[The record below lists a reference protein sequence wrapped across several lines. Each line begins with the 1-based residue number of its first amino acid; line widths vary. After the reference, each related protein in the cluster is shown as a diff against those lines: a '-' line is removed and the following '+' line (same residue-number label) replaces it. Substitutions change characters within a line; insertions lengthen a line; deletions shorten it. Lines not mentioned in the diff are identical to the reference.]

1 MNMLRNAGFNLVGA
15 LLPAVA
21 LFLTIPLIVQRL
33 GADAY
38 GSLVLITSIVGYF
51 GIIDVN
57 ATAGSVKYVAE
68 YHASGAKTKVNE
80 VITFGLL
87 LYLLIGAVGAVA
99 LWFGADILVHSVF
112 KIPEIW
118 QNEANLALQVSA
130 ASFFVSQFQLYL
142 QSIPQALHRY
152 DLSGRLDAIFGSL
165 IPLVTMV
172 AVLVGGGLVSIVSAR
187 LAVSLVHCLLLVSLL
202 RQLLPQFRPIK
213 PTRLTMSKVS
223 SFSSYAYLQRI
234 ASITYINADKV
245 LIAAQHSMLALA
257 IYVIP
262 YTLMSRI
269 FAVLYRL
276 TQGMFPLASALAA
289 TGNLVDLRS
298 KYIFAKRYTVYLNA
312 CVCITFSLFA
322 QEVLFYWLGKNLGES
337 APLILILVAYG
348 MFLESLTNVPSLVN
362 DGLGRPHITG
372 AAAALRI
379 PIGLAATWWALKYY
393 DIVVLALSQ
402 LVVSAVLSIGFLVV
416 VHRISLPWT
425 LASVARPIYF
435 PGGFVLAVG
444 TVAIF
449 WRYGKLPMTPTEF
462 TCGAFL
468 VVTLLATLGWL
479 AVLSREHRQL
489 LFGTVMGWL
498 AR

>member
-68 YHASGAKTKVNE
+68 YNARGAETKVNE
-80 VITFGLL
+80 VVTFGLI
-87 LYLLIGAVGAVA
+87 LYFLIGLAGGMA
-99 LWFGADILVHSVF
+99 LWFGAGILVRGVF

-118 QNEANLALQVSA
+118 QSEADLALRVSA

-152 DLSGRLDAIFGSL
+152 DLSGRLDAVFGSL
-165 IPLVTMV
+165 IPLVTMA
-172 AVLVGGGLVSIVSAR
+172 AVLVGGGLVFIVAAR
-187 LAVSLVHCLLLVSLL
+187 LVVSVVHCLLLASLL
-202 RQLLPQFRPIK
+202 RQLLPQFRPVK
-213 PTRLTMSKVS
+213 PTRETMRKVS
-223 SFSSYAYLQRI
+223 SFSAFTYLQRI

-262 YTLMSRI
+262 YTLISRV

-276 TQGMFPLASALAA
+276 TQGMFPMASALAA
-289 TGNLVDLRS
+289 QGNLVDLRS

-322 QEVLFYWLGKNLGES
+322 QEVLYYWLGKDLGDS

-372 AAAALRI
+372 AAATLRI

-393 DIVVLALSQ
+393 DIVVLAFSQ
-402 LVVSAVLSIGFLVV
+402 LVVSAVLSIGFLLV

-425 LASVARPIYF
+425 LASVARPVYL
-435 PGGFVLAVG
+435 PGGYVLAVG
-444 TVAIF
+444 TAAIV
-449 WRYGKLPMTPTEF
+449 WRYGERPMTPTAF
-462 TCGAFL
+462 SCGAFF
-468 VVTLLATLGWL
+468 VVALLATLGWL
-479 AVLSREHRQL
+479 AVLSREHRRL
-489 LFGTVMGWL
+489 LFGTVLRWL
-498 AR
+498 GR